1 MNLVYKIGIGVS
13 VATNIFFIGLA
24 SYTHLTQD
32 SRVKENRAYM
42 KKVIE
47 EEVYR
52 QIKFVMPS
60 STGTVIK

>member
-1 MNLVYKIGIGVS
+1 MKLVYKIGLGVL
-13 VATNIFFIGLA
+13 VASNLFFIAIGA
-24 SYTHLTQD
+24 YVNITKEA
-32 SRVKENRAYM
+32 RIKENRAYM

>member
-1 MNLVYKIGIGVS
+1 MFDRYAEARI
-13 VATNIFFIGLA
+13 
-24 SYTHLTQD
+24 
-32 SRVKENRAYM
+32 KENRAYM